1 MNDTGKT
8 VVLTLL
14 GLALTACAS
23 SPAPTSDSPQAVMP
37 TKSLQSLSLSSALNR
52 QLTSSGTTS
61 FSATSVGSDALQDP
75 EFPGYDLAEG
85 NVAGSGGTFATA
97 GLGINRRLPGTK
109 TGKAP
114 GKSNG
119 ALKPKAAPVLG
130 VSFDGLNLRDQRTA
144 NGGNQF
150 TVEPPDQAL
159 CAGNGFVLES
169 VNDVLKVYGTS
180 GQAKTGTI
188 DLNTFYGYPATINR
202 TTRTYGPSITDPVC
216 SYDAATQRWFHVVL
230 TLDTNP
236 RNGRLTGKNHLDIA
250 VSQTADPTGQWN
262 IYKLAVQDDGT
273 QGTPSHPNCP
283 CLGDYPHIGIDANGV
298 YLTTNEFPFAGGF
311 NGAQIYA
318 ISKKALVNSASSVPL
333 VQYDLSNSS
342 IPAFTVWP
350 ATSPGQDFET
360 GAGGTE
366 YFLSSLAVFSN
377 DGTGNQLAVW
387 GLTNTQSLN
396 TNSPAL
402 TLNSQTVNVEPYAV
416 PPLADQKSG
425 DFPLGQCLNSD
436 PCATKVLGGPDPFK
450 PETISSLDGSD
461 SRMQQVTYAN
471 GKLWGALDTA
481 VNDNGTDRVGIEWY
495 VLKPT
500 VTPTSVSAS
509 VALQGT
515 LSAPGNNVTR
525 PALAVTES
533 GRGVMGFTLVG
544 QDHFP
549 SAGYTGMDAKVGAG
563 NVEVAAEGKGPQDG
577 FTGYKVFGSDRN
589 HPNSRWGDY
598 AAAATD
604 GKTVWIA
611 NEYIAQT
618 CTLAQYTAAPFGSCG
633 GTRVTFGNWGTRIS
647 AVTP

>member
-1 MNDTGKT
+1 MNAAGKT
-8 VVLTLL
+8 IVLALV

-23 SPAPTSDSPQAVMP
+23 SPTPAADSTQAVTP
-37 TKSLQSLSLSSALNR
+37 PAALQTLSLSSPLSR
-52 QLTSSGTTS
+52 QLTSSGITS
-61 FSATSVGSDALQDP
+61 FSAADAGSDALQFP
-75 EFPGYDLAEG
+75 EFPRYDLAEG
-85 NVAGSGGTFATA
+85 NVAGSGGTSAKA
-97 GLGINRRLPGTK
+97 GLGINRRLPGTR

-114 GKSNG
+114 RKSNG
-119 ALKPKAAPVLG
+119 AQKPKARPVLG

-144 NGGNQF
+144 NGGKQF

-169 VNDVLKVYGTS
+169 VNDVLRVYSTS
-180 GQAKTGTI
+180 GQAKTGVV
-188 DLNTFYGYPATINR
+188 DLNTFYRYPAANDRKTN
-202 TTRTYGPSITDPVC
+202 TFGPSITDPVC
-216 SYDAATQRWFHVVL
+216 SYDAATQRWFHAVL
-230 TLDTNP
+230 TLDTDPKTGN
-236 RNGRLTGKNHLDIA
+236 LTASDHLDLA

-262 IYKLAVQDDGT
+262 IFKLAVQDDGT
-273 QGTPSHPNCP
+273 QGTPSHPDCP

-318 ISKKALVNSASSVPL
+318 LSKRALVSGSGSVPL

-350 ATSPGQDFET
+350 ATSPGQDFES
-360 GAGGTE
+360 GAGGTD

-377 DGTGNQLAVW
+377 DGTSNQLAVW
-387 GLTNTQSLN
+387 GLSNTRSLN
-396 TNSPAL
+396 SSPQL
-402 TLNSQTVNVEPYAV
+402 TLNAQTVNVETYAV
-416 PPLADQKSG
+416 PPVADQRQG
-425 DFPLGQCLNSD
+425 DFPLGQCLNTA
-436 PCATKVLGGPDPFK
+436 PCATKILGGPDPYT
-450 PETISSLDGSD
+450 PEAISLLDGND

-481 VNDNGTDRVGIEWY
+481 VNDNGTSRVGIEWY
-495 VLKPT
+495 VLKPQ
-500 VTPTSVSAS
+500 VTATSVSAS

-549 SAGYTGMDAKVGAG
+549 SAGYTGMDAKIGAG
-563 NVEVAAEGKGPQDG
+563 NVEVAAEGLGPQDG
-577 FTGYKVFGSDRN
+577 FTGYKAFGSSS
-589 HPNSRWGDY
+589 SRWGDY

-618 CTLAQYTAAPFGSCG
+618 CTLSQYTAAPFGSCG
-633 GTRVTFGNWGTRIS
+633 GTRVSLGNWGTRVS

>member
-1 MNDTGKT
+1 MMNATGKNI
-8 VVLTLL
+8 VLALV
-14 GLALTACAS
+14 GFALTACAS
-23 SPAPTSDSPQAVMP
+23 SPTPAADSPQAVTP
-37 TKSLQSLSLSSALNR
+37 PSALQTLSLSSPLNR

-61 FSATSVGSDALQDP
+61 FSAPSVGSDTLQSP

-85 NVAGSGGTFATA
+85 NVAGSGGTSSTA

-119 ALKPKAAPVLG
+119 GQKPKARPVLG
-130 VSFDGLNLRDQRTA
+130 VSFDGLNLHDQRTA

-169 VNDVLKVYGTS
+169 VNDVLKVYSTS
-180 GQAKTGTI
+180 GQAKTGVI
-188 DLNTFYGYPATINR
+188 DLNTFYRYPAAINR
-202 TTRTYGPSITDPVC
+202 TTRTYGPSITDPIC
-216 SYDAATQRWFHVVL
+216 SYDAATQRWFHAVL

-236 RNGRLTGKNHLDIA
+236 NNGRLTGKNHLDIA

-262 IYKLAVQDDGT
+262 IFKLAVQDDGT
-273 QGTPSHPNCP
+273 QGTPVHPNCP

-318 ISKKALVNSASSVPL
+318 LSKQALVSGSSSVPL

-350 ATSPGQDFET
+350 ATSPGQDFES

-377 DGTGNQLAVW
+377 DGTSNQLAVW
-387 GLTNTQSLN
+387 GLSNTQSLKG
-396 TNSPAL
+396 SPRL
-402 TLNSQTVNVEPYAV
+402 TLNAQTVNVETYAV
-416 PPLADQKSG
+416 PPLADQKQG
-425 DFPLGQCLNSD
+425 DFPLGQCLNKAS
-436 PCATKVLGGPDPFK
+436 CAPTLLGGTDPYA
-450 PETISSLDGSD
+450 PEAISPLDGND

-481 VNDNGTDRVGIEWY
+481 VNDNGKDRVGIEWY
-495 VLKPT
+495 VLKPQ

-515 LSAPGNNVTR
+515 LSVPGNSVTR

-549 SAGYTGMDAKVGAG
+549 SAGYTGMDAKIGAG
-563 NVEVAAEGKGPQDG
+563 NVEVAAEGAGPQDG
-577 FTGYKVFGSDRN
+577 FSGYKAYGNPPR
-589 HPNSRWGDY
+589 PRWGDY

-604 GKTVWIA
+604 GKTIWIA

-618 CTLAQYTAAPFGSCG
+618 CTLDQYTAAPFGTCG
-633 GTRVTFGNWGTRIS
+633 GTRVALGNWGTRIS

>member
-1 MNDTGKT
+1 MNVTRKNI
-8 VVLTLL
+8 VLALM

-23 SPAPTSDSPQAVMP
+23 GPTPAADSPQAVTP
-37 TKSLQSLSLSSALNR
+37 PSTLQTLSLSSPINR

-61 FSATSVGSDALQDP
+61 FSAASAGSDAPQFP

-85 NVAGSGGTFATA
+85 NVAGSSGTTAQA
-97 GLGINRRLPGTK
+97 GLGINRRLPGTR

-119 ALKPKAAPVLG
+119 GQKPKASPVLG

-144 NGGNQF
+144 NNGNQF
-150 TVEPPDQAL
+150 TIEPPDQAL

-169 VNDVLKVYGTS
+169 VNDVLRVYGTS
-180 GQAKTGTI
+180 GQAKTGVV
-188 DLNTFYGYPATINR
+188 DLNTFYHYSAAFDR
-202 TTRTYGPSITDPVC
+202 TARTFGPSITDPVC
-216 SYDAATQRWFHVVL
+216 SYDAATQRWFHAVL

-236 RNGRLTGKNHLDIA
+236 RTGGLTGSNHLDIA

-262 IYKLAVQDDGT
+262 IFKLAVQNDGT

-298 YLTTNEFPFAGGF
+298 YLTTNEFSFAGGF
-311 NGAQIYA
+311 NGVQIYA
-318 ISKKALVNSASSVPL
+318 LSKRALVSGSGSVPL

-350 ATSPGQDFET
+350 ATSPGQDFES

-366 YFLSSLAVFSN
+366 YFLSSLAVFSY
-377 DGTGNQLAVW
+377 DGTSNQLAVW
-387 GLTNTQSLN
+387 GLSNTQSLN
-396 TNSPAL
+396 TIPQL
-402 TLNSQTVNVEPYAV
+402 TLNAQTVDVETYAV
-416 PPLADQKSG
+416 PPLAVQKQG
-425 DFPLGQCLNSD
+425 NFPLGQCLNTA
-436 PCATKVLGGPDPFK
+436 PCATRVLGGPDRYA
-450 PETISSLDGSD
+450 PEAISPLDGND

-495 VLKPT
+495 VLKPQ
-500 VTPTSVSAS
+500 VTATSVSAI

-549 SAGYTGMDAKVGAG
+549 SAGYTGMDAKIGAG
-563 NVEVAAEGKGPQDG
+563 NVEVAAEGRGPQDG
-577 FTGYKVFGSDRN
+577 FSGYKAFGNPPR
-589 HPNSRWGDY
+589 PRWGDY

-618 CTLAQYTAAPFGSCG
+618 CTLSQYTAAPFGSCG
-633 GTRVTFGNWGTRIS
+633 GTRVAFGNWGTRMS

>member
-1 MNDTGKT
+1 MNVPGKHI
-8 VVLTLL
+8 VLALL
-14 GLALTACAS
+14 GLALTACAN
-23 SPAPTSDSPQAVMP
+23 SPAPAADSTQAVTP
-37 TKSLQSLSLSSALNR
+37 PGALQTLSLSSPLNR

-61 FSATSVGSDALQDP
+61 FSAASTGSDALQSP
-75 EFPGYDLAEG
+75 ELPAYDLAEG
-85 NVAGSGGTFATA
+85 NVAGNGGTSAKA
-97 GLGINRRLPGTK
+97 GLGINRRLPGTR
-109 TGKAP
+109 TGRAP

-119 ALKPKAAPVLG
+119 GQKPKANPVLG
-130 VSFDGLNLRDQRTA
+130 VSFNGLNLRDQRTA
-144 NGGNQF
+144 NNGNQF

-169 VNDVLKVYGTS
+169 VNDVLRVYGTS
-180 GQAKTGTI
+180 GQAKTGVV
-188 DLNTFYGYPATINR
+188 DLNTFYHYPAAIDR
-202 TTRTYGPSITDPVC
+202 ATRTYGPSITDPVC
-216 SYDAATQRWFHVVL
+216 SYDAATQRWFHAVL
-230 TLDTNP
+230 TLDTDP
-236 RNGRLTGKNHLDIA
+236 KSGALTGSNHLDIA
-250 VSQTADPTGQWN
+250 VSQTPDPTGQWT
-262 IYKLAVQDDGT
+262 IFKLAVQDDGT

-318 ISKKALVNSASSVPL
+318 LSKRALVSGSGSVPL

-350 ATSPGQDFET
+350 ATSPGQDFES

-366 YFLSSLAVFSN
+366 YFLSSLAVFST
-377 DGTGNQLAVW
+377 DGTSNQLAVW
-387 GLTNTQSLN
+387 GLSNTQSLN
-396 TNSPAL
+396 SSPQL
-402 TLNSQTVNVEPYAV
+402 KLNAQTVNVETYAV
-416 PPLADQKSG
+416 PPLADQKQG

-436 PCATKVLGGPDPFK
+436 PCATRVLGSPDPYK
-450 PETISSLDGSD
+450 PEVISPLDGND

-481 VNDNGTDRVGIEWY
+481 VNDNGANRVGIEWY

-515 LSAPGNNVTR
+515 LSVPGNNVTR

-549 SAGYTGMDAKVGAG
+549 SAGYTGMDAKIGAG
-563 NVEVAAEGKGPQDG
+563 NVVVAAEGRGPQDG
-577 FTGYKVFGSDRN
+577 LTGYRAFGDPTR
-589 HPNSRWGDY
+589 PRWGDY

-604 GKTVWIA
+604 GKTIWIA

-618 CTLAQYTAAPFGSCG
+618 CTLTEYTAAPFGSCG
-633 GTRVTFGNWGTRIS
+633 GTRVTLGNWGTRIS

>member
-1 MNDTGKT
+1 MKATGKHFILAL
-8 VVLTLL
+8 V

-23 SPAPTSDSPQAVMP
+23 SPTPAADSTQALTP
-37 TKSLQSLSLSSALNR
+37 AKSLQSLSLSSPLSR
-52 QLTSSGTTS
+52 QLISSGTTS
-61 FSATSVGSDALQDP
+61 FSAASAGSGVLQTP
-75 EFPGYDLAEG
+75 ELPGYNLAEG
-85 NVAGSGGTFATA
+85 NVASSGGTSAKA
-97 GLGINRRLPGTK
+97 GLGINRRLPGTR

-119 ALKPKAAPVLG
+119 AVKPKANPVLG

-169 VNDVLKVYGTS
+169 VNDVLRVYGTS
-180 GQAKTGTI
+180 GQAKTGVV
-188 DLNTFYGYPATINR
+188 DLNTFYGYPAAINR
-202 TTRTYGPSITDPVC
+202 KTRTYGPSITDPVC
-216 SYDAATQRWFHVVL
+216 SYDAATQRWFHAVL
-230 TLDTNP
+230 TLDTDP
-236 RNGRLTGKNHLDIA
+236 KTGDLTGSNHLDIA
-250 VSQTADPTGQWN
+250 VSQTADPTLKWN
-262 IYKLAVQDDGT
+262 IFKLAVQDDGT
-273 QGTPSHPNCP
+273 QGTPVHPNCP

-318 ISKKALVNSASSVPL
+318 LSKRALVSGSGSVPL

-350 ATSPGQDFET
+350 ATSPGQDFES
-360 GAGGTE
+360 GASGTE
-366 YFLSSLAVFSN
+366 YFLSSLAVFS
-377 DGTGNQLAVW
+377 DTGTSNQLAVW
-387 GLTNTQSLN
+387 GLSNTQSLN
-396 TNSPAL
+396 SSPQL
-402 TLNSQTVNVEPYAV
+402 TLNAQTVNVETYAV
-416 PPLADQKSG
+416 PPLADQKQG

-436 PCATKVLGGPDPFK
+436 PCATKILGGPDPYR
-450 PETISSLDGSD
+450 PEVLSPLDGND

-500 VTPTSVSAS
+500 VTATSVSAS

-544 QDHFP
+544 QNHFP

-563 NVEVAAEGKGPQDG
+563 NVEVVAEGKGPQDG
-577 FTGYKVFGSDRN
+577 LTGYKGLVGDPTR
-589 HPNSRWGDY
+589 PRWGDY

-633 GTRVTFGNWGTRIS
+633 GTRVTLGNWGTRIS